1 MKKLKLLLFVPL
13 LAFTFFLDAKALTV
27 ETETENIAPFAGEYK
42 SVVEGFDWGPAV
54 NKVILNLGESVTAS
68 TTSEYS
74 VTATR
79 KSTQGEIS
87 GENAAGSREVVY
99 SYVSDGNG
107 TRADSGEFITL
118 VLGVSPLQSIGSPIQ
133 YFPRLGNVWIDYQL
147 NVVNSASGKV
157 WNTESGRLMPL
168 VDRFDLSG
176 KFKHSDNL
184 TMAYASYS
192 PDGLQEKAPLIIWL
206 HGGGEGGTD
215 PTIPLLG
222 NRAANYAS
230 DEIQALFGEG
240 AFVLVP
246 QAPTFWMQSAEG
258 MTTGKANDIYNEA
271 LMALIR
277 DFVSANPKID
287 PARIYVGGCSNGGY
301 MSLKLILQNPDYFAA
316 GYISALAYKSEFI
329 SDQEIQKIKNVPM
342 WFVHSK
348 DDNTT
353 KPEETAVPVYER
365 LKQAGA
371 KDVIFSYYDHVT
383 DITGFYGGKDYRY
396 PGHWSWIYS
405 HANVA
410 RTDFDGSSVLVDGRP
425 VSIMEWL
432 ATQKK

>member
-1 MKKLKLLLFVPL
+1 MKKVKLLFLLPF
-13 LAFTFFLDAKALTV
+13 LAFALLLDAKALPLPMK
-27 ETETENIAPFAGEYK
+27 TESIQPFAGEYK
-42 SVVEGFDWGPAV
+42 LVIEGFDWGPAV
-54 NKVILNLGESVTAS
+54 NKVVLSMGESVSAIKAS
-68 TTSEYS
+68 DFS

-79 KSTQGEIS
+79 KSTQGDIT
-87 GENAAGSREVVY
+87 GENSTGNRNVVY
-99 SYVSDGNG
+99 AYVSDENG
-107 TRADSGEFITL
+107 SRAEGGQYVTL
-118 VLGVSPLQSIGSPIQ
+118 VLSVSPVDAIGSPIQ

-147 NVVNSASGKV
+147 NVVNSTSGKV
-157 WNTESGRLMPL
+157 WETESGRLMPL
-168 VDRFDLSG
+168 VDRFDLTG
-176 KFKHSDNL
+176 KFKYNDSMTL
-184 TMAYASYS
+184 SYASFS
-192 PDGLQEKAPLIIWL
+192 PKIADEKAPLIIWL
-206 HGGGEGGTD
+206 HGGGEGGID

-230 DEIQALFGEG
+230 DEIQALFGKG
-240 AFVLVP
+240 TFVLVP
-246 QAPTFWMQSAEG
+246 QAPTFWMQGPDG
-258 MTTGKANDIYNEA
+258 MTRGETNDIYNQA
-271 LMALIR
+271 LMDLIKDYVR
-277 DFVSANPKID
+277 ANPKVD
-287 PARIYVGGCSNGGY
+287 PSRIYVGGCSNGGY

-316 GYISALAYKSEFI
+316 GYISALAYNSEFI

-353 KPEETAVPVYER
+353 KPEETVVPLYER

-405 HANVA
+405 HANLA
-410 RTDFDGSSVLVDGRP
+410 RTDVDGSPVLLDGRP

-432 ATQKK
+432 AAQKR